1 MPSSRILNFCGF
13 KFSNQKSCSTIRN
26 KFCSNM
32 LRSLFL
38 SPINNVWMH
47 TMKATHMFLKQA
59 LLFSGLAALI
69 LPSIAV
75 ANPSSS
81 PKTPVQVSASTKE
94 GLQTFSS
101 STLGFRISFPNVYS
115 VDRSAESQ
123 GTIRLAR
130 AGAQNTPGQQPGG
143 GGANK
148 SGSEAGSI
156 LVSAFDNPNKLSA
169 ADWAKQNDAQ
179 SAFVS
184 GRQSDYR
191 SYRFAG
197 QPAIAYSWCTSEC
210 GDSVVFPSRDGKK
223 MVVISAVYELPGD
236 PVRWEFQ
243 DVVGKFQFAK

>member
-1 MPSSRILNFCGF
+1 
-13 KFSNQKSCSTIRN
+13 
-26 KFCSNM
+26 M

-38 SPINNVWMH
+38 SPINNVWMNI
-47 TMKATHMFLKQA
+47 MKATLMFLKQA
-59 LLFSGLAALI
+59 LLFSGLAVLI
-69 LPSIAV
+69 LPPIAV

-81 PKTPVQVSASTKE
+81 SKAPAQVSASTKE
-94 GLQTFSS
+94 GYQTFSS
-101 STLGFRISFPNVYS
+101 STLGFRISFPGVYS
-115 VDRSAESQ
+115 VDRSTESQ
-123 GTIRLAR
+123 GTIRLTR
-130 AGAQNTPGQQPGG
+130 AGAENTTPQQQPGG
-143 GGANK
+143 GGAK

-156 LVSAFDNPNKLSA
+156 LVSSFDNPKKLSA

-184 GRQSDYR
+184 GRQSDYQSR
-191 SYRFAG
+191 KFAG

-243 DVVGKFQFAK
+243 DIVGKFQFAK